1 MGSRVW
7 GAPKCDVANNH
18 RDDKGS
24 GKIVKRDDHLMD
36 ATRYLIGSGRSRMT
50 TAQRRRQFREPLPIY
65 RGPNPW
71 MARKRDT
78 APFCKIWWAVG
89 RSARFTLLVPNTKWD
104 DRVDSGIEA
113 YAATGKCRWVY
124 ARRAGD
130 LTSAETWRGRLG
142 PSVFRCSEREN
153 GQ

>member
-1 MGSRVW
+1 MPCFRQSVQKLLCPVFGPQAKYARLVMGSRVW

-36 ATRYLIGSGRSRMT
+36 ATRYLIVSGRSRIT

-71 MARKRDT
+71 MA
-78 APFCKIWWAVG
+78 
-89 RSARFTLLVPNTKWD
+89 
-104 DRVDSGIEA
+104 
-113 YAATGKCRWVY
+113 
-124 ARRAGD
+124 
-130 LTSAETWRGRLG
+130 
-142 PSVFRCSEREN
+142 
-153 GQ
+153 